1 MLLKKIG
8 FIGLGLMGFPMAKHI
23 LGAGYDVYTTGHSN
37 SKASVDRIDAFKA
50 IGGKVELNIIDLVK
64 NVDIIISILPAD
76 KEVREVFLDKE
87 MLNAIPKETIII
99 EMTSCSS
106 SAVTDLESF
115 YSDKGI
121 RILDAPVSGGVIGA
135 QNGTLTIFGSGDQ
148 DLLEEVED
156 ILKCFATNIYYIG
169 KLGAGKALKSINQM
183 MNAINTMATIE
194 GLIIAKEQGIDLGI
208 MYDVIKKSSG
218 NSNAFE
224 KKFHKILDKNYEPGF
239 KMSLM
244 RKDIKI
250 ALDSVDD
257 IKLPLTQL
265 TYDLLLKGKE
275 YDQLDYT
282 SISRLY
288 IPED

>member
-1 MLLKKIG
+1 
-8 FIGLGLMGFPMAKHI
+8 MGFPMAKH
-23 LGAGYDVYTTGHSN
+23 LLDAGYDVYTTGHSN
-37 SKASVDRIDAFKA
+37 SKASLERIDAFKVM
-50 IGGKVELNIIDLVK
+50 GGKVESNIIDAVK
-64 NVDIIISILPAD
+64 HVDIIISILPAD
-76 KEVREVFLDKE
+76 KELREVFLNKDI
-87 MLNAIPKETIII
+87 LNAISSETIII

-106 SAVTDLESF
+106 NTITEMESY
-115 YSDKGI
+115 YSKKGI
-121 RILDAPVSGGVIGA
+121 RILDAPVSGGAIGA
-135 QNGTLTIFGSGDQ
+135 QNGTLTIFGSGDKE
-148 DLLEEVED
+148 LLEEVED

-169 KLGAGKALKSINQM
+169 SLGAGKTLKSINQM
-183 MNAINTMATIE
+183 MNAINTVATIE
-194 GLIIAKEQGIDLGI
+194 GLIIAKEEGIDFDI
-208 MYDVIKKSSG
+208 MYDVIKNSSG

-224 KKFHKILDKNYEPGF
+224 KKFHKIIDKNYEPGF

-244 RKDIKI
+244 RKDVKI

-257 IKLPLTQL
+257 IHLPLTQL